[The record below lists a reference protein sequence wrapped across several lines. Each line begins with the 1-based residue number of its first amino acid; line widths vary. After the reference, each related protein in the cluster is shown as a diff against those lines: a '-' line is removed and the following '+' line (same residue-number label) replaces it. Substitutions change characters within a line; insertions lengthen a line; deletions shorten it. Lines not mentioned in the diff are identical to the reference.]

1 MHVALKQDAK
11 PHDKAYCTLL
21 PKMRVQCRMSNMQ
34 PKAPIIWCR
43 ATVRAHAATLH
54 HNSIQHTHN
63 PELCTNQIWTIQGQ
77 NKLSWDEPNKSVIY
91 LEYVANILMGKKLL

>member
-1 MHVALKQDAK
+1 M
-11 PHDKAYCTLL
+11 LL

-34 PKAPIIWCR
+34 PKAPIICCR

-54 HNSIQHTHN
+54 HNSIQHTYN
-63 PELCTNQIWTIQGQ
+63 PKLCTNQNWTIQGQ

-91 LEYVANILMGKKLL
+91 LEYVANILMGKKPQ

>member
-1 MHVALKQDAK
+1 MLFTTHAGNRQKKANALIEASGLRMIAVEDF
-11 PHDKAYCTLL
+11 DKAALL

-54 HNSIQHTHN
+54 HNSIQHTYN
-63 PELCTNQIWTIQGQ
+63 PKLCTNQNWTIQGQ
-77 NKLSWDEPNKSVIY
+77 NKLSWDEPN
-91 LEYVANILMGKKLL
+91 